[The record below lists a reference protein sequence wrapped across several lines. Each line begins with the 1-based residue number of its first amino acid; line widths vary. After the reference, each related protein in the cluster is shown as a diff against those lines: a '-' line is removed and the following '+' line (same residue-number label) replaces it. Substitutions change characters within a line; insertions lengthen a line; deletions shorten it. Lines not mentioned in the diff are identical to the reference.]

1 VAKRLA
7 VLVLAAL
14 VSGGCAYMRF
24 QRPPS
29 EEIVT
34 CGIVQTPFWYWQAG
48 AEEAAFQEATCIE
61 QRQAEGYAVILPQ
74 PYFFFI
80 NAGSL
85 YTGQPTYT
93 KMP

>member
-1 VAKRLA
+1 MGKRIVMLGLVALM
-7 VLVLAAL
+7 
-14 VSGGCAYMRF
+14 SGGCTYMRF
-24 QRPPS
+24 QLPPAQ
-29 EEIVT
+29 EYAK
-34 CGIVQTPFWYWQAG
+34 CGVVQTPFWYWLAG
-48 AEEAAFQEATCIE
+48 AEDAVYREATCIE
-61 QRQAEGYAVILPQ
+61 QRLAEGYVVALPE